1 MNSEPNAVSKIFPQ
15 PGSTL
20 QNSSITI
27 ANSRKPNPRPPYS
40 FLIKRPIKPSSQAFF
55 HSSLGNSSL
64 RSYSR
69 ATPGNSPSANSR
81 AAKQLCFCRLVN
93 SKSIPFSFNKCHQTV
108 DDGLFVGSSKKIVKK
123 KVEVRKFMTYSN
135 K

>member
-1 MNSEPNAVSKIFPQ
+1 MSSEPKVASKIFPQ
-15 PGSTL
+15 PGSTR
-20 QNSSITI
+20 QNSSITM
-27 ANSRKPNPRPPYS
+27 ANSRNPNPRPPYS

-81 AAKQLCFCRLVN
+81 AAKRICFCRLVN
-93 SKSIPFSFNKCHQTV
+93 SKSIPSSFNTCHQTV
-108 DDGLFVGSSKKIVKK
+108 DDGLFVGSSQQLVKK
-123 KVEVRKFMTYSN
+123 KVEV
-135 K
+135 